1 MLFDDLSLSLEKT
14 IRTVPHLSIYSRL
27 VDMMPPFQTCFRAF
41 FRQNFAHW
49 GRSIRYLGMNFGIA
63 MVSVVSVVSVVV
75 EIPRHFGQSTV
86 WLLAFGGLSCF
97 DAHAKQGFVSSWG
110 CAGRIRHPCLQH
122 LQDIFQRWYHA
133 CRGWQRL
140 HSSLLGNSA
149 KLEESHA
156 ASKF

>member
-27 VDMMPPFQTCFRAF
+27 VDMMPRFQTCFRAF

-75 EIPRHFGQSTV
+75 EIPRHFGQSMTFGLWTLV
-86 WLLAFGGLSCF
+86 LLWRSCQAGFCFLMGLCRKSTTPLSTTSPGLFPALVSRMSWLTTTTLFAFGKLSKTRGESC
-97 DAHAKQGFVSSWG
+97 GF
-110 CAGRIRHPCLQH
+110 
-122 LQDIFQRWYHA
+122 
-133 CRGWQRL
+133 
-140 HSSLLGNSA
+140 
-149 KLEESHA
+149 
-156 ASKF
+156 